1 MRNWLK
7 RRRLQHRA
15 SSIFIRYYFNV
26 FNTIVEL
33 LKNLGDFGLF
43 VSSDDT
49 TQRPELTRLVPMGI
63 WWKERAAYFW
73 ALT

>member
-26 FNTIVEL
+26 FNTVEL
-33 LKNLGDFGLF
+33 LKNLGDFGHF
-43 VSSDDT
+43 VSSDDA